1 MEALALLVVTLIA
14 SRFKVKLPG
23 VTGSMSVNLPF
34 ILLAA
39 GRLSMV
45 EAVVIGCLA
54 GMVQSYPSK
63 SGFQVSKVLFNTAN
77 LAVTLVLTCAAI
89 AKVSG
94 NPAMTGLSLMFAG
107 LVYMVCNT
115 LPVAGVIKVTE
126 GTSFT
131 SVWFSIL
138 QMTFPYFALS
148 ATLATVEFGMS
159 DRLAW
164 ELAAAMLDLL
174 ASEYGLGLKLRPLAY
189 VPADVLLFGIEAAAS
204 AAWLARYRYGPL
216 EWLWRTVTHARA
228 QPLRRP
234 AGAARP

>member
-1 MEALALLVVTLIA
+1 MSTAVQAAAVNSRKWSTEIAVTAMAAAGVSAAGYAALHSKISNPMEALALLVVTLIA

-45 EAVVIGCLA
+45 EAVGIGCLA
-54 GMVQSYPSK
+54 GLVQSYPSK
-63 SGFQVSKVLFNTAN
+63 NGFQVSKVLFNTAN

-94 NPAMTGLSLMFAG
+94 NPAMTGLALMFAG

-115 LPVAGVIKVTE
+115 LPVAGVIKATE

-131 SVWFSIL
+131 SVWMSIL

-148 ATLATVEFGMS
+148 ATLATVAFGMS

-164 ELAAAMLDLL
+164 QLAAAML
-174 ASEYGLGLKLRPLAY
+174 PIM
-189 VPADVLLFGIEAAAS
+189 VLVWNS
-204 AAWLARYRYGPL
+204 YRGYFK
-216 EWLWRTVTHARA
+216 TTK
-228 QPLRRP
+228 
-234 AGAARP
+234 